1 MIEFIHAIQNQAFL
15 QNALITGL
23 LASVA
28 CGVMG
33 SYVVVRRIVFI
44 SAGISHTVLGGMGI
58 AYYYGYNPIHGA
70 VVSALVA
77 ALIIGFVSMRYH
89 QHEDTLIGALWAT
102 GMAVG
107 ILFIYKT
114 PGYNVDLMSYLFG
127 NILMVE
133 RKSVGLLACL
143 DVFIILLVLVF
154 YKRFLAVCFDE
165 EYSQLQGIGVAGTY
179 LLLLCLI
186 ALTVVILIQ
195 VVGIIL
201 VIALLSLPAATS
213 RYYARSLGQMMILA
227 SILGAV
233 FTTSGLIVSYEA
245 NLPAG
250 ATMIVIAGSAYLLFT
265 VLKGLTVRFRGGRHK
280 KTYDEIS
287 ALDSRRQIDELF
299 WHSPKQPNRGRR
311 KQRPGM
317 R

>member
-1 MIEFIHAIQNQAFL
+1 MFEFMEVLRSQDFM
-15 QNALITGL
+15 QNAVAIGL

-33 SYVVVRRIVFI
+33 TYVVVRRIVFI
-44 SAGISHTVLGGMGI
+44 SGGISHTVLGGMGI

-70 VVSALVA
+70 VVCAIVA
-77 ALIIGFVSMRYH
+77 ALVIGCVSLRSH
-89 QHEDTLIGALWAT
+89 QYEDTIIGALWAI

-107 ILFIYKT
+107 IIFIYKT
-114 PGYNVDLMSYLFG
+114 PGYSIDLMSYLFG

-133 RKSVGLLACL
+133 RESVYLLAFL
-143 DVFIILLVLVF
+143 DALIILLVSLF

-165 EYSQLQGIGVAGTY
+165 EYSQLQGIHVVATY

-201 VIALLSLPAATS
+201 VIALLTLPAATA
-213 RYYARSLGQMMILA
+213 RYYTRSLVQMMILA
-227 SILGAV
+227 SLLGSA
-233 FTTSGLIVSYEA
+233 FTTSGLIVSYQK

-250 ATMIVIAGSAYLLFT
+250 ATMIVIAGLAY
-265 VLKGLTVRFRGGRHK
+265 VLATISKGLASQFQGGRNK
-280 KTYDEIS
+280 
-287 ALDSRRQIDELF
+287 RF
-299 WHSPKQPNRGRR
+299 G
-311 KQRPGM
+311 
-317 R
+317 

>member
-1 MIEFIHAIQNQAFL
+1 MFEFLDVFRNQEFM
-15 QNALITGL
+15 QNAVIIGL

-33 SYVVVRRIVFI
+33 TYVVVRRIVFI
-44 SAGISHTVLGGMGI
+44 SGGISHAVLGGMGI
-58 AYYYGYNPIHGA
+58 AYYYGYNPIYGA

-77 ALIIGFVSMRYH
+77 AIVIGLVSIRYH
-89 QHEDTLIGALWAT
+89 QYEDTIIGALWAV

-133 RKSVGLLACL
+133 RESVVVLGLL
-143 DVFIILLVLVF
+143 DGFIIILVLLF

-165 EYSQLQGIGVAGTY
+165 EYSKLQGIGVVTTY

-201 VIALLSLPAATS
+201 VIALLTLPAATA
-213 RYYARSLGQMMILA
+213 RYYVRSLGSMMILA

-233 FTTSGLIVSYEA
+233 FTTSGLVVSFHP

-250 ATMIVIAGSAYLLFT
+250 ATIIVIAGLAYLLAT
-265 VLKGLTVRFRGGRHK
+265 LLKGLLGRFHGG
-280 KTYDEIS
+280 T
-287 ALDSRRQIDELF
+287 
-299 WHSPKQPNRGRR
+299 G
-311 KQRPGM
+311 
-317 R
+317 

>member
-1 MIEFIHAIQNQAFL
+1 MFEFLEALKSQSFM
-15 QNALITGL
+15 QNAVIIGL

-33 SYVVVRRIVFI
+33 TYVVVKRIVFI
-44 SAGISHTVLGGMGI
+44 SGGISHTVLGGMGI
-58 AYYYGYNPIHGA
+58 AYYYGYHPIHGA
-70 VVSALVA
+70 VVSAVVA
-77 ALIIGFVSMRYH
+77 AVVIGLVSLHYH
-89 QHEDTLIGALWAT
+89 QYEDTIIGALWAI

-114 PGYNVDLMSYLFG
+114 PGYSIDLMSYLFG
-127 NILMVE
+127 NILMVKRE
-133 RKSVGLLACL
+133 SIYLLASL
-143 DVFIILLVLVF
+143 DALIIVLVFLF

-165 EYSQLQGIGVAGTY
+165 EYSELQGIGVLTTY

-201 VIALLSLPAATS
+201 VIALLTLPAAIA

-227 SILGAV
+227 SLLGAV
-233 FTTSGLIVSYEA
+233 FTTSGLIVSYQP

-250 ATMIVIAGSAYLLFT
+250 ATIILIAGLAYLLAT
-265 VLKGLTVRFRGGRHK
+265 VLKGLATRFH
-280 KTYDEIS
+280 
-287 ALDSRRQIDELF
+287 
-299 WHSPKQPNRGRR
+299 GRR
-311 KQRPGM
+311 R
-317 R
+317 

>member
-1 MIEFIHAIQNQAFL
+1 MIEFINVIQNQAFM
-15 QNALITGL
+15 QNALIIGL

-28 CGVMG
+28 CGIMG

-44 SAGISHTVLGGMGI
+44 SGGISHTVLGGMGI
-58 AYYYGYNPIHGA
+58 AYYYGYNPIQGA

-77 ALIIGFVSMRYH
+77 ALVIGFISLRYH
-89 QHEDTLIGALWAT
+89 QHEDTIIGALWAI

-133 RKSVGLLACL
+133 RESVGMLACL
-143 DVFIILLVLVF
+143 DALIILFVLVF

-165 EYSQLQGIGVAGTY
+165 EYSKLQGIGVVGTY

-201 VIALLSLPAATS
+201 VIALLTLPAATS
-213 RYYARSLGQMMILA
+213 RYYVRSLGQMMILA
-227 SILGAV
+227 SLVGAV

-250 ATMIVIAGSAYLLFT
+250 ATITVIAGSAYLLSII
-265 VLKGLTVRFRGGRHK
+265 LKALAVRFRGARNK
-280 KTYDEIS
+280 RFYDTIE
-287 ALDSRRQIDELF
+287 LD
-299 WHSPKQPNRGRR
+299 NRS
-311 KQRPGM
+311 
-317 R
+317 

>member
-1 MIEFIHAIQNQAFL
+1 M
-15 QNALITGL
+15 QNAVIIGL

-33 SYVVVRRIVFI
+33 TYVVVRRIVFV
-44 SAGISHTVLGGMGI
+44 SGGISHTVLGGMGI
-58 AYYYGYNPIHGA
+58 AYYYGFDPIHGA
-70 VVSALVA
+70 IVSALVA
-77 ALIIGFVSMRYH
+77 ALVIGFVSLRYH
-89 QHEDTLIGALWAT
+89 QYEDTLIGALWAI

-133 RKSVGLLACL
+133 TDSIRVLGYL
-143 DVFIILLVLVF
+143 DAFIILSVILF

-165 EYSQLQGIGVAGTY
+165 EYSRLQGIGVVGTY

-201 VIALLSLPAATS
+201 VIALLTLPAATA
-213 RYYARSLGQMMILA
+213 RHYARSLGQMMILA
-227 SILGAV
+227 SILGAL
-233 FTTSGLIVSYEA
+233 FTTSGLMVSYEP

-250 ATMIVIAGSAYLLFT
+250 ATIIVVAGLAYLFAT
-265 VLKGLTVRFRGGRHK
+265 ALKGLALRFHG
-280 KTYDEIS
+280 
-287 ALDSRRQIDELF
+287 L
-299 WHSPKQPNRGRR
+299 WH
-311 KQRPGM
+311 
-317 R
+317 

>member
-1 MIEFIHAIQNQAFL
+1 MIDFINVIQNQAFM
-15 QNALITGL
+15 QNALIIGL

-44 SAGISHTVLGGMGI
+44 SGGISHAVLGGMGM
-58 AYYYGYNPIHGA
+58 AYYYGYNPIQGA

-77 ALIIGFVSMRYH
+77 ALVIGFISLRYH
-89 QHEDTLIGALWAT
+89 QHEDTLIGALWAI

-133 RKSVGLLACL
+133 RQSVGMLAYL
-143 DVFIILLVLVF
+143 DAVIILFVFVF

-165 EYSQLQGIGVAGTY
+165 EYSKLQGIGVVGTY

-201 VIALLSLPAATS
+201 VIALLTLPAATS
-213 RYYARSLGQMMILA
+213 RYYVRSLSQMMILA
-227 SILGAV
+227 SLVGAV

-250 ATMIVIAGSAYLLFT
+250 ATIIVIAGAAYLLST
-265 VLKGLTVRFRGGRHK
+265 ILKALAVRFRGVRNK
-280 KTYDEIS
+280 RLYDTIE
-287 ALDSRRQIDELF
+287 LDSK
-299 WHSPKQPNRGRR
+299 S
-311 KQRPGM
+311 
-317 R
+317 

>member
-1 MIEFIHAIQNQAFL
+1 MSEFLDVLISQGFM
-15 QNALITGL
+15 QNAIIIGL

-33 SYVVVRRIVFI
+33 SYVVVRRIVII
-44 SAGISHTVLGGMGI
+44 SGGISHTVLGGMGI
-58 AYYYGYNPIHGA
+58 AYYYGYNPLHGA
-70 VVSALVA
+70 VISALIA
-77 ALIIGFVSMRYH
+77 ALVIGFVSLRYN
-89 QHEDTLIGALWAT
+89 QYEDTLIGALWSV

-133 RKSVGLLACL
+133 KESVRLLAYL
-143 DVFIILLVLVF
+143 DGLIILSVLLF

-165 EYSQLQGIGVAGTY
+165 EYSKLQGVGVVSTY

-201 VIALLSLPAATS
+201 VIALLTLPAATA
-213 RYYARSLGQMMILA
+213 RYYARSLVQMMIIA
-227 SILGAV
+227 SILGAL
-233 FTTSGLIVSYEA
+233 FTTSGLIVSYQP

-250 ATMIVIAGSAYLLFT
+250 ATIVVIAGLAYLLAT
-265 VLKGLTVRFRGGRHK
+265 VLKGLAVRFH
-280 KTYDEIS
+280 
-287 ALDSRRQIDELF
+287 
-299 WHSPKQPNRGRR
+299 GRR
-311 KQRPGM
+311 D
-317 R
+317 

>member
-1 MIEFIHAIQNQAFL
+1 MLEFFAVLRDQTFM
-15 QNALITGL
+15 QNAVIIGL

-33 SYVVVRRIVFI
+33 TYVVVRRIVFV
-44 SAGISHTVLGGMGI
+44 SGGISHTVLGGMGI
-58 AYYYGYNPIHGA
+58 AYYYGFDPIHGA
-70 VVSALVA
+70 IVSALVA
-77 ALIIGFVSMRYH
+77 ALVIGFVSLRYH
-89 QHEDTLIGALWAT
+89 QYEDTLIGALWAI

-133 RKSVGLLACL
+133 TDSIRVLGYL
-143 DVFIILLVLVF
+143 DAFIILSVILF

-165 EYSQLQGIGVAGTY
+165 EYSRLQGIGVVGTY

-201 VIALLSLPAATS
+201 VIALLTLPAATA
-213 RYYARSLGQMMILA
+213 RHYARSLGQMMILA
-227 SILGAV
+227 SILGAL
-233 FTTSGLIVSYEA
+233 FTTSGLIVSYEP

-250 ATMIVIAGSAYLLFT
+250 ATIIVIAGLAYLFAAA
-265 VLKGLTVRFRGGRHK
+265 VKGLALRFHG
-280 KTYDEIS
+280 
-287 ALDSRRQIDELF
+287 L
-299 WHSPKQPNRGRR
+299 WH
-311 KQRPGM
+311 
-317 R
+317 

>member
-1 MIEFIHAIQNQAFL
+1 MFEFIEVLKSQGFM
-15 QNALITGL
+15 QNAVIIGL

-33 SYVVVRRIVFI
+33 TYVVVKRIVFI
-44 SAGISHTVLGGMGI
+44 SGGISHAVLGGMGI
-58 AYYYGYNPIHGA
+58 AYYYGYHPIHGA

-77 ALIIGFVSMRYH
+77 AVVIGLVSVRYH
-89 QHEDTLIGALWAT
+89 QYEDTIIGALWAT

-114 PGYNVDLMSYLFG
+114 PGYSIDLMSYLFG
-127 NILMVE
+127 NILMVKRE
-133 RKSVGLLACL
+133 SVYLLASL
-143 DVFIILLVLVF
+143 DALIIVLVFLF

-165 EYSQLQGIGVAGTY
+165 EYSELQGIGVITTY

-201 VIALLSLPAATS
+201 VIALLTLPAATA
-213 RYYARSLGQMMILA
+213 RYYARSLVQMMILA
-227 SILGAV
+227 SLLGAV
-233 FTTSGLIVSYEA
+233 FTTSGLIVSYQP

-250 ATMIVIAGSAYLLFT
+250 ATIILIAGLAYLLAT
-265 VLKGLTVRFRGGRHK
+265 VSKGLASRFHGHR
-280 KTYDEIS
+280 D
-287 ALDSRRQIDELF
+287 
-299 WHSPKQPNRGRR
+299 
-311 KQRPGM
+311 
-317 R
+317 

>member
-1 MIEFIHAIQNQAFL
+1 MFEFIEVLKSHGFM
-15 QNALITGL
+15 QNALIIGL

-33 SYVVVRRIVFI
+33 TYVVVKRIVFI
-44 SAGISHTVLGGMGI
+44 SGGISHAVLGGMGI
-58 AYYYGYNPIHGA
+58 AYYYGYHPIHGA

-77 ALIIGFVSMRYH
+77 AVVIGLVSLRYH
-89 QHEDTLIGALWAT
+89 QYEDTIIGALWAI

-114 PGYNVDLMSYLFG
+114 PGYSIDLMSYLFG
-127 NILMVE
+127 NILMVKRE
-133 RKSVGLLACL
+133 SVYLLAAL
-143 DVFIILLVLVF
+143 DVLIIVLVFLF

-165 EYSQLQGIGVAGTY
+165 EYSKLQGIGVVTTY

-201 VIALLSLPAATS
+201 VIALLTLPAATA

-227 SILGAV
+227 SLLGVV
-233 FTTSGLIVSYEA
+233 FTTSGLIVSYQPD
-245 NLPAG
+245 LPAG
-250 ATMIVIAGSAYLLFT
+250 ATIILIAGLAYLLAT
-265 VLKGLTVRFRGGRHK
+265 ALNGLTLRFR
-280 KTYDEIS
+280 
-287 ALDSRRQIDELF
+287 RRRD
-299 WHSPKQPNRGRR
+299 
-311 KQRPGM
+311 
-317 R
+317 

>member
-1 MIEFIHAIQNQAFL
+1 MSEFV
-15 QNALITGL
+15 NALISQGFMQNAIIIGL

-44 SAGISHTVLGGMGI
+44 SGGISHTVLGGMGI

-70 VVSALVA
+70 VISALVA
-77 ALIIGFVSMRYH
+77 ALVIGFVSLRYH
-89 QHEDTLIGALWAT
+89 QYEDTLIGALWAV

-107 ILFIYKT
+107 VLFIYKT

-127 NILMVE
+127 NILMVGE
-133 RKSVGLLACL
+133 ESVRILAYL
-143 DVFIILLVLVF
+143 DALIILSVLLF

-165 EYSQLQGIGVAGTY
+165 EYSQLQGIGVVSTY

-201 VIALLSLPAATS
+201 VIALLTLPAATA
-213 RYYARSLGQMMILA
+213 RYYAHSLVQMMILA
-227 SILGAV
+227 SILGALY
-233 FTTSGLIVSYEA
+233 TTSGLVVSYKP

-250 ATMIVIAGSAYLLFT
+250 ATIIVIAGLAYLFAT
-265 VLKGLTVRFRGGRHK
+265 VLKGLAVRFH
-280 KTYDEIS
+280 
-287 ALDSRRQIDELF
+287 
-299 WHSPKQPNRGRR
+299 GRR
-311 KQRPGM
+311 D
-317 R
+317 